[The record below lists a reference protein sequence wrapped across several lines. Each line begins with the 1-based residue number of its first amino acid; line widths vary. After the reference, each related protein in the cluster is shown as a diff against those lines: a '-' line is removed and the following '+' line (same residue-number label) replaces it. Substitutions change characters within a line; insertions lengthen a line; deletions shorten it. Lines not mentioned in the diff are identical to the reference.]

1 MRLSRRKKYCFIC
14 TMVST
19 TYKFWQF
26 VARQL
31 RAGKPVALLVVAESA
46 GSSPGRA
53 GFKMAV
59 SAEGALCGSIGGGV
73 MEVKLVELARD
84 RLEKGRHAP
93 LVKRQIHN
101 KAAPRDQSG
110 MICSGEQTLI
120 VLTLDPSDL
129 KTIRTLL
136 RALRSPMPSAMVL
149 TADGLSVDAHF
160 SGPAS
165 TAFDYGST
173 SNFRYVEQLGFQHQ
187 LFIIGGGHCALALSA
202 VMARLDFYIRL
213 YDDRPG
219 LDTFEKNRFVHE
231 KQLLSAYDRVGGHVP
246 SGSNVYVVVMTLGY
260 RSDAVVI
267 RHLLDREFAYFG
279 VLGSA
284 AKMAALFEEL
294 RLEGVLPEKLARI
307 HTPAGLRV
315 NSRTPAEIAVSIAA
329 QIISVKNGA
338 AP

>member
-1 MRLSRRKKYCFIC
+1 MA
-14 TMVST
+14 ST
-19 TYKFWQF
+19 RYKFWQF

-31 RAGKPVALLVVAESA
+31 RAGKPVALLVVAESS

-73 MEVKLVELARD
+73 MEVKLVELARS
-84 RLEKGRHAP
+84 RLQKGQHAP

-101 KAAPRDQSG
+101 KTAPRDQSG

-120 VLTLDPSDL
+120 ILTLDPSGL
-129 KTIRTLL
+129 KTIRALL
-136 RALRSPMPSAMVL
+136 RGLRSPMPAAMVL
-149 TADGLSVDAHF
+149 TVDGLSVEARL

-165 TAFDYGST
+165 IVFEYGSG
-173 SNFRYVEQLGFQHQ
+173 SNFRYLEQLSFQHQ

-202 VMARLDFYIRL
+202 VMAPLDFYIRL

-219 LDTFEKNRFVHE
+219 LDTFEKNRFAHE
-231 KQLLSAYDRVGGHVP
+231 KQMISAYDAIGGHIP

-267 RHLLDREFAYFG
+267 RQLLDREFAYFG

-284 AKMAALFEEL
+284 AKMAVLFEEL
-294 RLEGVLPEKLARI
+294 RLEGVPPEKLARI

-329 QIISVKNGA
+329 QIIGVKNGA
-338 AP
+338 AQ